1 MSRDWKGATPL
12 LLFIH
17 TVPRGWSS
25 ATCSTGRQHAVLPH
39 MPRPQGASFALFVC
53 AWFGVSYSHVRPRP
67 TQPHG
72 LRPAELA
79 SHFRCP
85 SGPYLN
91 GRADRT
97 PRLQRHI
104 HRALSRSLVPSVL
117 DAPIRASQNVS
128 IFYTRESAIWPKP
141 ARCQARRASV
151 CQYNPHFCLILPQG
165 NSPRTSLISER
176 HGIEFRQ
183 VWKVASSSLASF
195 FYCNMWGDLRAEKLL
210 PSQALPVRL
219 VRQRVVVP
227 SREPISRFV
236 ASSFEVLE
244 RLLNHVSPSG
254 QRMPDEMYAE
264 PSGPFA
270 PTVLRRSTRWFEPLE
285 RMLNGSSAAPRL
297 SHVYDIV
304 NGFVEDVECNIAFSA
319 AEHLASQMSFVTSGY
334 AERASLDFQ
343 IRLSNVT
350 TDLERLGERISYPP
364 SGNGSLW
371 KCSLGRENEGA
382 AKAKLALSK
391 DDFNA
396 VLTAHPSLTQRL
408 CTVYFQ
414 DFLCLGF
421 QLPPECEGGKELQW
435 AMPTGPR
442 TSLATG

>member
-1 MSRDWKGATPL
+1 M
-12 LLFIH
+12 
-17 TVPRGWSS
+17 
-25 ATCSTGRQHAVLPH
+25 
-39 MPRPQGASFALFVC
+39 
-53 AWFGVSYSHVRPRP
+53 
-67 TQPHG
+67 
-72 LRPAELA
+72 
-79 SHFRCP
+79 
-85 SGPYLN
+85 
-91 GRADRT
+91 
-97 PRLQRHI
+97 
-104 HRALSRSLVPSVL
+104 
-117 DAPIRASQNVS
+117 
-128 IFYTRESAIWPKP
+128 
-141 ARCQARRASV
+141 